1 MTGPM
6 TWADAT
12 PQRVSARMTAGR
24 ILRAE
29 LTKLT
34 TMRSNWIAG
43 LFAIVASG
51 GVAALNTAG
60 DASNWHS
67 VTAAERVGFDPIQ
80 SALFSVIVGALTF
93 GSLGARSISAEY
105 STGMIRVSLAAMH
118 HRSQVVLSKAALIAA
133 YGFAIGIASNIAALA
148 VGSAMFDAK
157 GLDLPLDNWENVV
170 AVVLGALAVSA
181 LGVVG
186 VSLGTL
192 LRRPNAADLSFA
204 LFLFGGQ
211 MFAPVLP
218 DTLDKFVPMNA
229 LLATVSAERTHEAL
243 NPVLGLAV
251 ITTYAIVLLA
261 AATQSIVRR
270 DA

>member
-148 VGSAMFDAK
+148 VGSAVFDAK

-170 AVVLGALAVSA
+170 AVVLGALAVSRA
-181 LGVVG
+181 RSRRRVTRHSATPTQWRRARLRPVP
-186 VSLGTL
+186 
-192 LRRPNAADLSFA
+192 LRRTAVRTGPARHA
-204 LFLFGGQ
+204 GQ
-211 MFAPVLP
+211 VRP
-218 DTLDKFVPMNA
+218 D
-229 LLATVSAERTHEAL
+229 ERT
-243 NPVLGLAV
+243 PGDRLGRTHV
-251 ITTYAIVLLA
+251 
-261 AATQSIVRR
+261 
-270 DA
+270 

>member
-1 MTGPM
+1 M
-6 TWADAT
+6 TWAHAT
-12 PQRVSARMTAGR
+12 PKRLSGRVAAGR
-24 ILRAE
+24 IVRAE

-43 LFAIVASG
+43 LFAIAASG

-67 VTAAERVGFDPIQ
+67 VTAAERVGFDPIR

-93 GSLGARSISAEY
+93 GSLGSRSISAEY

-118 HRSQVVLSKAALIAA
+118 HRSAVVLSKAALIAA
-133 YGFAIGIASNIAALA
+133 YAFAIGIVSNVAALG
-148 VGSAMFDAK
+148 VGNAMLDAK
-157 GLDLPLDNWENVV
+157 GLDLPLDNWENLV
-170 AVVLGALAVSA
+170 AVILGALAVSA

-192 LRRPNAADLSFA
+192 LRRPNGADIAFG

-211 MFAPVLP
+211 LFAPALP
-218 DTLDKFVPMNA
+218 DTLQKYVPINA
-229 LLATVSAERTHEAL
+229 LLATVSAKRTPEAL
-243 NPVLGLAV
+243 HPVLALAV
-251 ITTYAIVLLA
+251 ITTYALVLLV

>member
-1 MTGPM
+1 
-6 TWADAT
+6 
-12 PQRVSARMTAGR
+12 MTAER
-24 ILRAE
+24 IIRAE

-43 LFAIVASG
+43 LFAIAASG

-67 VTAAERVGFDPIQ
+67 VTAAERVSFDPIQ

-93 GSLGARSISAEY
+93 GSLGSRSISAEY

-118 HRSQVVLSKAALIAA
+118 HRSQVVLSKAVLIAA
-133 YGFAIGIASNIAALA
+133 YAFAIGIASNIAALA
-148 VGSAMFDAK
+148 VGSAVFDAK
-157 GLDLPLDNWENVV
+157 GLDLPLANWENLV

-192 LRRPNAADLSFA
+192 LRRPNGADIAFA
-204 LFLFGGQ
+204 LFLIGAQ
-211 MFAPVLP
+211 MFTPVLP
-218 DTLDKFVPMNA
+218 DALHKYVPMNA
-229 LLATVSAERTHEAL
+229 LLATVSAERTNDAL
-243 NPVLGLAV
+243 HPVLGLAV

-261 AATQSIVRR
+261 AATQTIVRR